1 MLSLSFL
8 SQMTSYDVARNTW
21 QVLLA
26 VVKFNNMS
34 FRCKVKTGQNGL
46 ADFMV
51 RP

>member
-1 MLSLSFL
+1 
-8 SQMTSYDVARNTW
+8 VARDIW
-21 QVLLA
+21 QDILA

-34 FRCKVKTGQNGL
+34 FRCQVKTGQNGL